1 MERLMERLAMF
12 VRSAVAII
20 MAGVPALMLPG
31 IATAAGESG
40 KVTACSRFGNGCIT
54 AQVRQTPK
62 GPQYRNTAGDWVWC
76 GYSCEETLRVRT
88 VDFWDQQGG
97 LTGEGEGRLWRRL
110 SR

>member
-1 MERLMERLAMF
+1 MARHANIVRRASTIVLLGGAVLLPSLSAM
-12 VRSAVAII
+12 
-20 MAGVPALMLPG
+20 
-31 IATAAGESG
+31 AAGDRG

-62 GPQYRNTAGDWVWC
+62 GPQYRNAAGDWVWC

-88 VDFWDQQGG
+88 VDFWEQQGG
-97 LTGEGEGRLWRRL
+97 LTGEGEGRLWLRL